1 MRHVRAAFGAA
12 ALSASILIA
21 IPAQAI
27 QMDEAVLQGLD
38 KITARISTIKV
49 PVGQTVN
56 FGSLQITVKACDK
69 RPPEETP
76 ESAAFIQ
83 VVEQKPGETQAVA
96 RFSGW
101 MFASSPALSAMEH
114 PVYDLWVLDCDNQD
128 GTPAE
133 EAPAPEN
140 QPAEQPAPEGGAAPA
155 N

>member
-1 MRHVRAAFGAA
+1 MRRFPAAVGAA
-12 ALSASILIA
+12 ILIA
-21 IPAQAI
+21 PMVIAWATPAHAV

-38 KITARISTIKV
+38 KITARVSTIKV

-69 RPPEETP
+69 HPPEETP
-76 ESAAFIQ
+76 ESSAFLQ
-83 VVEQKPGETQAVA
+83 VVEQKPGEAPVT

-114 PVYDLWVLDCDNQD
+114 PVYDLWVLDCDYKNGPPPEQ
-128 GTPAE
+128 
-133 EAPAPEN
+133 APAPAN
-140 QPAEQPAPEGGAAPA
+140 GQPAQEGGAAPA

>member
-1 MRHVRAAFGAA
+1 MRRFPVALGAA
-12 ALSASILIA
+12 ILLAVAMPASAS
-21 IPAQAI
+21 

-49 PVGQTVN
+49 GVGETVN
-56 FGSLQITVKACDK
+56 FGSLQITVRACDK

-76 ESAAFIQ
+76 ESAAFLQ
-83 VVEQKPGETQAVA
+83 VVEQKPGEAPIT

-114 PVYDLWVLDCDNQD
+114 PVYDLWVLDCDNKD
-128 GTPAE
+128 GTPAQE
-133 EAPAPEN
+133 PPAN
-140 QPAEQPAPEGGAAPA
+140 GQQQPASQGGTAPA